1 MLRHKKEDFVYC
13 FFSGIVYTYNRKQ
26 GSGQKKKRI
35 AKMKN
40 KIFLPCTK
48 KEAIARGFWKNPAD
62 GVFYRDF
69 IRYTEADKVTPKIL
83 KSYCTEY
90 KQEAIFYEVTNARS
104 GRKTSGVCFY
114 KNGKKDV
121 FKKRLT
127 RYADGVHEAIEAIR
141 KFKNNGLTCYTIQK
155 DGKNR
160 FVIFAWIADVYK
172 AKRQAKQKRI
182 LRRNKLLKKL
192 IANLADGE
200 NIRYRIQKNINS
212 GGRFNVYSNKVT
224 INPEKIRRYRIKSG
238 YSDVNDYYAGRGT
251 KINPYILHNYK
262 AFLRFV
268 IWHEIG
274 HAVYYKK
281 YINFYHIEKWTI
293 ARRERFAD
301 AYALR
306 QLKKHFNKGI

>member
-1 MLRHKKEDFVYC
+1 
-13 FFSGIVYTYNRKQ
+13 
-26 GSGQKKKRI
+26 
-35 AKMKN
+35 MK
-40 KIFLPCTK
+40 KIFVPCK
-48 KEAIARGFWKNPAD
+48 KNEAIARGFWKNPAD

-69 IRYTEADKVTPKIL
+69 IRYEIKEKLTDKIL
-83 KSYCTEY
+83 KSYCKEY
-90 KQEAIFYEVTNARS
+90 MQEAIFYEAINAVT
-104 GRKTSGVCFY
+104 GRNNSGVCFY

-182 LRRNKLLKKL
+182 LRRNNLLKHL
-192 IANLADGE
+192 IKSMADVLPL
-200 NIRYRIQKNINS
+200 NVRIQKNINS

-238 YSDVNDYYAGRGT
+238 YSDAGDYYAGRGT